1 MSDIVLGDM
10 RADQR
15 GYRNLLLVLVSGFT
29 LVIICLLVAGFMGV
43 QNVRS
48 IQDSAAGLVKEQLL
62 TARLIDGLQRE
73 QKTLST
79 VFYDLASTPDR
90 FDPSIVRSQLDE
102 SDRTM
107 RDIVEQ
113 ARRTGDDGNWDA
125 LKNAALAFSAE
136 VRYLLDEKQPEVKA
150 SENLLRRHQ
159 EVVSLTARLLGGV
172 FRKASQ
178 AQRQIESRS
187 AELVRE
193 SVLLLSLSLGCAL
206 ACALYTVRLSSRMYR
221 QMERQSNELS
231 RVSWHLLEN
240 QETTAR
246 RFSHE
251 LHDEL
256 GQSLTAVKANLL
268 ALEAGSSLDRRRL
281 TDTRQLV
288 DEAVRNVRE
297 LSQLLRPVILDDL
310 GLDAGLRSLAEG
322 FMQRTGIEVEYK
334 SNFDGR
340 LQDETETH
348 LFRIA
353 QEALTNVARHSGATR
368 VQMELKRQP
377 DQIQLMLR
385 DNGRGLRSKEATSK
399 GLGMIGM
406 RARARSAGGDFRVES
421 SDAGVVVRISV
432 PCHSE
437 QIVHDPHLVGG

>member
-1 MSDIVLGDM
+1 MSKSRIGDM
-10 RADQR
+10 RPDQT
-15 GYRNLLLVLVSGFT
+15 GYRNLLFVLVAGFS
-29 LVIICLLVAGFMGV
+29 LVIACLLAAGFMGV

-48 IQDSAAGLVKEQLL
+48 IEENAAGLVNEQLL
-62 TARLIDGLQRE
+62 TAQLIDGLQRE
-73 QKTLST
+73 QKTLNT

-90 FDPSIVRSQLDE
+90 FDPTTIRAQLDA

-107 RDIVEQ
+107 QDIVEQ
-113 ARRTGDDGNWDA
+113 ARGAGGGGDWLA
-125 LKNAALAFSAE
+125 LQNAALAFSSE
-136 VRYLLDEKQPEVKA
+136 VRHLLDEKQPEVHA
-150 SENLLRRHQ
+150 SENLLLRHQ
-159 EVVSLTARLLGGV
+159 EVVSLTARLLGSGYV
-172 FRKASQ
+172 KASQ
-178 AQRQIESRS
+178 AQRQIETRS

-193 SVLLLSLSLGCAL
+193 SVLLLGLSLACAL
-206 ACALYTVRLSSRMYR
+206 GCALYTVRLSTRMYR

-256 GQSLTAVKANLL
+256 GQSLTAVKANLV
-268 ALEAGSSLDRRRL
+268 ALENGTSMDSRRL
-281 TDTRQLV
+281 RDTRQLV

-322 FMQRTGIEVEYK
+322 FTQRTGIEVEYR
-334 SNFDGR
+334 STFDER

-353 QEALTNVARHSGATR
+353 QEALTNIARHSGATHVSMDLR
-368 VQMELKRQP
+368 REQDR
-377 DQIQLMLR
+377 IQLTLR
-385 DNGRGLRSKEATSK
+385 DNGRGLRSEEATST

-421 SDAGVVVRISV
+421 SGSGVSIRVSI

-437 QIVHDPHLVGG
+437 QTEHDSHLVGG

>member
-1 MSDIVLGDM
+1 MSDSVIGFM
-10 RADQR
+10 RPDQR
-15 GYRNLLLVLVSGFT
+15 GYRNLLLVLISGFS

-62 TARLIDGLQRE
+62 TAQLINGLQRE

-79 VFYDLASTPDR
+79 VFYDLAATPDR
-90 FDPSIVRSQLDE
+90 FQPTTIRTQLDE

-107 RDIVEQ
+107 QAIVEQ
-113 ARRTGDDGNWDA
+113 ARGAGDDGNWEA

-136 VRYLLDEKQPEVKA
+136 VRYLLDEEQPEIHA

-172 FRKASQ
+172 YNKASE
-178 AQRQIESRS
+178 AQRQIGSRS

-193 SVLLLSLSLGCAL
+193 SVLLLGLSLFCAL
-206 ACALYTVRLSSRMYR
+206 TCALYTVRLSTRMYR
-221 QMERQSNELS
+221 HMEGQSNELS

-256 GQSLTAVKANLL
+256 GQSLTAVKANL
-268 ALEAGSSLDRRRL
+268 ATLENDSDLDRRRL

-322 FMQRTGIEVEYK
+322 FMHRTGIVIDYH
-334 SNFDGR
+334 SNFEGR
-340 LQDETETH
+340 LQDEVETH

-368 VQMELKRQP
+368 VSMELQRQN
-377 DQIQLMLR
+377 DRIQLTLR
-385 DNGRGLRSKEATSK
+385 DNGKGLASKEATSK
-399 GLGMIGM
+399 GLGMVGM
-406 RARARSAGGDFRVES
+406 RARARSAGGDFRVDT
-421 SDAGVVVRISV
+421 SDTGVSIRITL
-432 PCHSE
+432 PCHSG
-437 QIVHDPHLVGG
+437 QTRHDSHFVGG